1 MITAMRF
8 MEMET
13 MAIIGP
19 QSSSIAHV
27 ISHVANDLQV
37 PLLSYAATDPTL
49 SSLQYPFFVRTSPN
63 DFFQMAAIADIVNY
77 YEWREVVAIYIDDD
91 FGRNGIIALGDHL
104 AERRC
109 SISYKA
115 PLKPEATQSDI
126 RDVLVQ
132 VALTE
137 SRILIV
143 HTYPSKGLDVFAMA
157 QYLEMLDTGFVWITT
172 NWLSTMLDSEGSL
185 SKEMYG
191 NLQGVITL
199 RIHTPDSQRKKDFT
213 SRWRNLTRNIAP
225 QLPVGLSTFALY
237 AYDTVWLLAH
247 AIDAF
252 FDHGGNFSFS
262 KYSRLSNMHGG
273 SLHLDAMSVFNGGNL
288 LLDSILHVNMTG
300 VTGPYG
306 FTSDRNLIRPAFEV
320 INVIGNG
327 VRRIGF
333 WSNYS
338 GLSIVS
344 PESLYNKPAN
354 RSTSNQHLNSVI
366 WPGET
371 LEKPRGWVFPHNGRE
386 LKIGVPNRVSFREF
400 VSVVPGSD
408 MFRGYCIDVFTAAVN
423 LLPYGVPYKLMPFGD
438 GQNNPSDTELLRLI
452 TEGVSKLHSDSG
464 FSSF

>member
-1 MITAMRF
+1 

-104 AERRC
+104 AESRC

-126 RDVLVQ
+126 RDALVQ

-143 HTYPSKGLDVFAMA
+143 HTYPSKGLEVFAMA

-172 NWLSTMLDSEGSL
+172 NWLSTILDSDGSL

-191 NLQGVITL
+191 NLHGVITL

-400 VSVVPGSD
+400 VSVVPGND
-408 MFRGYCIDVFTAAVN
+408 LFRGYCIDVFTAAVN